1 MTEIKDHTAYEL
13 LNTEYERVCLD
24 YVILSVEEKY
34 EGLKTHKK
42 AVIEAFQILNKRFES
57 YDYSVNICSDK
68 MTAAEISV
76 DVFLEL
82 PPDDFEKARSYTVT
96 PQIPYWYAFLS
107 PPQRTPYKA
116 SDFIEFNKTL
126 FSDTSDIEVY
136 RWNDDFS
143 DYFDAGKEW
152 WGTGLW
158 TVFDKTSD
166 TMVVIG
172 ASLTD

>member
-1 MTEIKDHTAYEL
+1 MTEIKDHIAYEL

-24 YVILSVEEKY
+24 YVILSSEEKY
-34 EGLKTHKK
+34 EGLETHKK
-42 AVIEAFQILNKRFES
+42 AVIEAFHILNKRFEG
-57 YDYSVNICSDK
+57 YDYSIDIRPDE
-68 MTAAEISV
+68 MTAVKISM

-82 PPDDFEKARSYTVT
+82 PPDDFEKARSYTV
-96 PQIPYWYAFLS
+96 PAQIPYWYAFLS
-107 PPQRTPYKA
+107 PPQGTPYKA
-116 SDFIEFNKTL
+116 SDFIEFNKNL
-126 FSDTSDIEVY
+126 LPDAENAEIY

-158 TVFDKTSD
+158 SVFDKTSD
-166 TMVVIG
+166 TVVVIG

>member
-13 LNTEYERVCLD
+13 LDTEYERVCLD
-24 YVILSVEEKY
+24 YVILSSEEKY

-42 AVIEAFQILNKRFES
+42 AVIDAFHILNKRFES
-57 YDYSVNICSDK
+57 YDYSIDIRPDE
-68 MTAAEISV
+68 MTAAEISM

-82 PPDDFEKARSYTVT
+82 PPEDFEKAGSYTV
-96 PQIPYWYAFLS
+96 PAKIPYWYAFLS
-107 PPQRTPYKA
+107 PPHGTPYKA
-116 SDFIEFNKTL
+116 SDFIEFNKVL
-126 FSDTSDIEVY
+126 LPDAENAEIY
-136 RWNDDFS
+136 RWSDDFS

-158 TVFDKTSD
+158 SVFDKTSD
-166 TMVVIG
+166 TVVVIG